1 MMGNG
6 RHYLFGIAATFASL
20 HVIVNIRLSTIGGGA
35 SSSFISSWD
44 EFPWP
49 SLTTPSSSPSSKHLS
64 SSMTISNAHE
74 IIRRS
79 YDATFGALSLET
91 SCPPNVRHIDCRDRL
106 LAEVRQLS
114 HLTTDKADYSRYV
127 GNNQTKRTMSFPW
140 WFITMLRDAP
150 VRASWHNLTIMD
162 PPMDICTI
170 EKVATTQW
178 RNVQCVLNDNMN
190 ITPRVKPCQLN
201 QQRLDLRQKNA
212 NRQGG
217 RMRVSRTVILRDP
230 LERMLS
236 GYLDKCVKLISRKYE
251 GHCEPN
257 SIFNGTDLTARIRDD
272 PKQLFAAYIDSFPLK
287 WNVHFFPQSLYCDGL
302 YRHVK
307 SYDFVGYMG
316 AEFHNELKRLAMTI
330 DDDKLTD
337 TLVKVFR
344 LPNVDD
350 ENSTSLSGSV
360 AASKDVDFSNGL
372 FKRPKGYDRARH
384 PTNSPAFVKDY
395 FTAESVRRALEYFA
409 VDYVMLGL
417 EVPGWVHDMLAKDAN
432 LFPT

>member
-6 RHYLFGIAATFASL
+6 RHYLIGIGATFALL

-44 EFPWP
+44 EYTWP
-49 SLTTPSSSPSSKHLS
+49 SSIASSSSSLMHSS
-64 SSMTISNAHE
+64 SSMKISSANE

-79 YDATFGALSLET
+79 YDATFGALSLKT
-91 SCPPNVRHIDCRDRL
+91 LCPPNVRHIDCRDRL
-106 LAEVRQLS
+106 LTEVRQLS
-114 HLTTDKADYSRYV
+114 HLTTNDDNSSSNGRNK
-127 GNNQTKRTMSFPW
+127 QMKKRTMSFPW

-190 ITPRVKPCQLN
+190 ITSRVKPCKLN
-201 QQRLDLRQKNA
+201 QTRLDLRQKNA
-212 NRQGG
+212 LKQDG
-217 RMRVSRTVILRDP
+217 RKVSRTVILRDP

-257 SIFNGTDLTARIRDD
+257 SIFNGTDLTVRIRDD

-307 SYDFVGYMG
+307 SYDFVGYMD
-316 AEFHNELKRLAMTI
+316 AEFHDELRRLAMTI
-330 DDDKLTD
+330 NDDKLTD
-337 TLVKVFR
+337 TLVKVFH
-344 LPNVDD
+344 LPVDGD
-350 ENSTSLSGSV
+350 EKSTSLSGGGG
-360 AASKDVDFSNGL
+360 AASKDVDFSKGT
-372 FKRPKGYDRARH
+372 FKPPKGYDRARH
-384 PTNSPAFVKDY
+384 PTNAPAFIKDY

-417 EVPGWVHDMLAKDAN
+417 EVPGWVHDMLVKDAN

>member
-6 RHYLFGIAATFASL
+6 RHHLFGIVATFALL
-20 HVIVNIRLSTIGGGA
+20 HVTMNIRLSTIGGGA
-35 SSSFISSWD
+35 SSSFTSWD

-49 SLTTPSSSPSSKHLS
+49 SSITSSS
-64 SSMTISNAHE
+64 SSMHSSSLMKISNADE
-74 IIRRS
+74 IMRRS

-91 SCPPNVRHIDCRDRL
+91 LCPPNVRHIDCRDRL
-106 LAEVRQLS
+106 LTEVRQLS
-114 HLTTDKADYSRYV
+114 HLTTDKANDNSS
-127 GNNQTKRTMSFPW
+127 GNGGNDQKKRTMSFPW

-201 QQRLDLRQKNA
+201 QTRLDLRQ
-212 NRQGG
+212 NRAMKQGG
-217 RMRVSRTVILRDP
+217 RIVSRTVILRDP

-257 SIFNGTDLTARIRDD
+257 SIFNGTDLTVRIRDD

-307 SYDFVGYMG
+307 SYDFVGYMD
-316 AEFHNELKRLAMTI
+316 AEFHDELRLLAMTI
-330 DDDKLTD
+330 NDDKLTD
-337 TLVKVFR
+337 TLVKVFH
-344 LPNVDD
+344 LPNIDD
-350 ENSTSLSGSV
+350 EKSTSLSGGV
-360 AASKDVDFSNGL
+360 AASKDVDFSKGA
-372 FKRPKGYDRARH
+372 FKLPKGYDRARH
-384 PTNSPAFVKDY
+384 PTNAPSFVKDY

-417 EVPGWVHDMLAKDAN
+417 EVPGWAHDMLAKDAN
-432 LFPT
+432 LFPA